1 MNSYTGIFSPRHFSR
16 PTDLTVAGV
25 EKESAGMILWKQ
37 QQYDWGLLQGLWSA
51 PGITEKYYHMTVQ
64 QYEAYGEKEI
74 SERFGDVFR

>member
-1 MNSYTGIFSPRHFSR
+1 
-16 PTDLTVAGV
+16 
-25 EKESAGMILWKQ
+25 MILWKQ